1 MTQNKENQILDTIK
15 QKSNLKQK
23 VFTNTFK
30 VFSYLKE
37 LLAEMAIYY
46 NDKLKDEVVQTPF
59 KYKDINDFQCE
70 LKVAGDILLFQMHS
84 NIFEFDRDHG
94 VWQISY
100 VQNNKMATY
109 SGIINIYNF
118 LADSF
123 KYNRIKDLGYLVGR
137 IFINKD
143 FHYFVEGKRQM
154 GFLYNDFGN
163 DIIDKENLKTIVD
176 TAIAYSLDFDLLV
189 PPYDKMKIITVEQ
202 IEQKRQDAHIQTGK
216 RLGFGFRSDD
226 VHGEESGPRYT
237 GG

>member
-1 MTQNKENQILDTIK
+1 MTPNKEKEILDIIK
-15 QKSNLKQK
+15 QKSILKQK
-23 VFTNTFK
+23 VFSNTFK
-30 VFSYLKE
+30 IFTDLKD
-37 LLAEMAIYY
+37 LLAEIVISY
-46 NDKLKDEVVQTPF
+46 NKQLLNDVVEPPF
-59 KYKDINDFQCE
+59 RFKDINDFQCE
-70 LKVAGDILLFQMHS
+70 LKVTGDILLFQMHS

-100 VQNNKMATY
+100 VQNDKTASY

-123 KYNRIKDLGYLVGR
+123 KYNRVKDLGYLVGR

-163 DIIDKENLKTIVD
+163 EIIDKEKIKLIVD

-189 PPYDKMKIITVEQ
+189 PPYDNMKIITVEQ
-202 IEQKRQDAHIQTGK
+202 IEQKRQNSHIQTGK

-226 VHGEESGPRYT
+226 VHGEESGPLYT